1 MEPQDQKL
9 WESLQK
15 WHDIEPSPTYQ
26 SAFWTRLTSQKPWY
40 QTYLE
45 NISKVLSKSAPA
57 FAALVL
63 ILIFG
68 FFMTKG
74 LDTSI
79 QIARLS
85 EEEVQMIE
93 NLELAENYAI
103 IQDIDFWEN
112 LEVIEKLELPHS
124 HLIYNDRRMS

>member
-1 MEPQDQKL
+1 MEPQDKKL

-15 WHDIEPSPTYQ
+15 WQDIEPSPTYQ
-26 SAFWTRLTSQKPWY
+26 SAFWTRLNSQTPWY
-40 QTYLE
+40 QRYLE
-45 NISKVLSKSAPA
+45 NIAKIFLKPVPAIVTLSMILV
-57 FAALVL
+57 FA
-63 ILIFG
+63 
-68 FFMTKG
+68 FFMIK
-74 LDTSI
+74 TSDPI
-79 QIARLS
+79 AKIARLS